1 MERWGGKCRGGAGW
15 GGRWRGEVVSGWVL
29 PGGFCTSCRPLY
41 LFSVRILPEKYKL
54 LPTLPSSHSFRLS
67 NSLFFFF
74 LLWVGGGGDAG
85 NKQMRLSFK
94 RN

>member
-1 MERWGGKCRGGAGW
+1 MD
-15 GGRWRGEVVSGWVL
+15 
-29 PGGFCTSCRPLY
+29 GFYLEGFVHLVGLY
-41 LFSVRILPEKYKL
+41 TYFLLEYCPKKYKL
-54 LPTLPSSHSFRLS
+54 LPTLPCSHSFRLS
-67 NSLFFFF
+67 NSLFFFFF